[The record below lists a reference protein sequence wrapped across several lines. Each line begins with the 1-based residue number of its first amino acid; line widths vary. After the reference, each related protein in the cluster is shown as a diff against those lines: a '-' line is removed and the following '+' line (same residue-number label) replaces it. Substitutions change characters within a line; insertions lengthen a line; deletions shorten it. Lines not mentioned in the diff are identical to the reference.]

1 MRVFRPLIFVGAR
14 ARRRARSPTAGA
26 SFDTSLLRLRRAG
39 RTGRPPLCCRSPP
52 PCEAIWWSGASRGR
66 PRSACAR
73 RAAGMAAPSRPRP
86 RRVSSK
92 LVTVLRV
99 GCRAR
104 ADERVYALRFFKLG
118 FTSETRHCRV
128 VGASGSRHKARARL
142 YCEPEPTRRAL
153 PRRWQPGSQEASGL

>member
-52 PCEAIWWSGASRGR
+52 PCGAIWWSGASRGR

-73 RAAGMAAPSRPRP
+73 REAAPRPCGKRGLSGYITSVSPLRRPVDSSASLGNHDTRPETPFAVNLSRPDA
-86 RRVSSK
+86 RRRCHRLCSWLSW
-92 LVTVLRV
+92 
-99 GCRAR
+99 
-104 ADERVYALRFFKLG
+104 
-118 FTSETRHCRV
+118 ETRFDCAARKLAPM
-128 VGASGSRHKARARL
+128 GAMIYNKTLRH
-142 YCEPEPTRRAL
+142 
-153 PRRWQPGSQEASGL
+153 